1 MRLCRSCLDRHAWLW
16 LAHAYG
22 VPIRWAQTYARW
34 IGSDRLPDLHRNATL
49 MQMRTTLNIDDALL
63 RRALR
68 VSGLQEKTAV
78 LHAGLEALIQRES
91 ARQLAALG
99 GTERK
104 LKAPPRR
111 RALRTR
117 AVRAKRG

>member
-1 MRLCRSCLDRHAWLW
+1 MLHLH
-16 LAHAYG
+16 
-22 VPIRWAQTYARW
+22 Q
-34 IGSDRLPDLHRNATL
+34 SDMI

-63 RRALR
+63 RRALQ

-104 LKAPPRR
+104 LKASPRR
-111 RALRTR
+111 RA
-117 AVRAKRG
+117 KRG